1 MLEFLSPDKDQV
13 GASCVG
19 GNSGNSSGVL
29 LTFMQVGCNHISMRY
44 ALSDDLGGDRL
55 PKVGG
60 WVFLVVLPVVVA
72 FSLVVVVVPLGSV
85 GRRVLSIVSQIAS
98 ARSELLPILIGSQL
112 GVSALVVAV
121 TQFQPGR
128 WRGTPKEL
136 GRCWLSEV
144 RLVASQENRCKA
156 ASLGLACI
164 SSIVVFGVA
173 ACIYQNPDAGGIML
187 LAVVW
192 GVHAVSC
199 IVLIMVPMAGVAA
212 IADYWG
218 SLTRLAYVAEMWPEY
233 LREAR
238 GEAEVGRPSLI
249 CRLRRWRI
257 VVVLLFLGLAMFV
270 VAFVEKYCSGTHSG
284 LGRQCIVG
292 CVAVLA
298 ILESIVAGY
307 WRWRGGIV
315 LSALLF
321 WLSVPLV
328 LAQGLLMEFESIIVA
343 TISSSWRSLGF
354 GSAATVTLVFLVLLW
369 VVASGSQ
376 SVWERFDCFK
386 SILVSAWVYELR
398 FQRRCGIKCS
408 PSERKAVEESF
419 VKLAKKRK
427 KGLVKSVK
435 ESVLLPFVAR

>member
-72 FSLVVVVVPLGSV
+72 FSLVVVVPLGSV

-427 KGLVKSVK
+427 KGFVKSVK

>member
-1 MLEFLSPDKDQV
+1 
-13 GASCVG
+13 
-19 GNSGNSSGVL
+19 
-29 LTFMQVGCNHISMRY
+29 MRY
-44 ALSDDLGGDRL
+44 TLSDDLGGDRL

-72 FSLVVVVVPLGSV
+72 FALAAVVVPLGSV
-85 GRRVLSIVSQIAS
+85 GRRVLFIVSQIAS
-98 ARSELLPILIGSQL
+98 ARSELLPVLIGSQL

-136 GRCWLSEV
+136 GGCWLSEV

-164 SSIVVFGVA
+164 SSIVVLGVA
-173 ACIYQNPDAGGIML
+173 ACVYQKPDAGGIML

-218 SLTRLAYVAEMWPEY
+218 VLTRLAYVAEMWPEG

-257 VVVLLFLGLAMFV
+257 VVALLFLGLMMFM

-298 ILESIVAGY
+298 TLGSIVAGY

-315 LSALLF
+315 LSALSF

-328 LAQGLLMEFESIIVA
+328 LAQGLLVEVESIAVA
-343 TISSSWRSLGF
+343 TNSSLWRNVGF
-354 GSAATVTLVFLVLLW
+354 GSAATVALVFLVLLL
-369 VVASGSQ
+369 VVASGSR
-376 SVWERFDCFK
+376 SVWGRFDCFK
-386 SILVSAWVYELR
+386 STLVSVWVNELR
-398 FQRRCGIKCS
+398 FRRQYGNKCS
-408 PSERKAVEESF
+408 PSERKAIERSF

-427 KGLVKSVK
+427 KGLARTVK
-435 ESVLLPFVAR
+435 ESVLLPFVSK

>member
-1 MLEFLSPDKDQV
+1 
-13 GASCVG
+13 
-19 GNSGNSSGVL
+19 
-29 LTFMQVGCNHISMRY
+29 MRY
-44 ALSDDLGGDRL
+44 TLSDDLGGDRL

-60 WVFLVVLPVVVA
+60 WVFLVALP
-72 FSLVVVVVPLGSV
+72 LVVVFALAAVVTPLGS
-85 GRRVLSIVSQIAS
+85 GGSRTISIVLQIAS

-112 GVSALVVAV
+112 GVSALVVAI

-136 GRCWLSEV
+136 GACWLSEV

-173 ACIYQNPDAGGIML
+173 ACVYQKPDAGGIL
-187 LAVVW
+187 LLVVVW

-212 IADYWG
+212 IADYWEV
-218 SLTRLAYVAEMWPEY
+218 LARLAYVAEMWPEG

-238 GEAEVGRPSLI
+238 SEAEVGRPSLI
-249 CRLRRWRI
+249 GGLRRWRI
-257 VVVLLFLGLAMFV
+257 VVALLFLGLIMFM

-284 LGRQCIVG
+284 LHRQCIVG

-298 ILESIVAGY
+298 TLESIAAGY

-315 LSALLF
+315 FSVLLF

-328 LAQGLLMEFESIIVA
+328 LAQGLLMEFESIVVE
-343 TISSSWRSLGF
+343 TSSSLWRNLG
-354 GSAATVTLVFLVLLW
+354 LVVAVMVALFLLALLS
-369 VVASGSQ
+369 VVASGAEF
-376 SVWERFDCFK
+376 VWGRFDCFK
-386 SILVSAWVYELR
+386 STLVSAWVYELR
-398 FQRRCGIKCS
+398 LQRRYGNKCS
-408 PSERKAVEESF
+408 PSERKAIERSF

-427 KGLVKSVK
+427 KGLAKTVK
-435 ESVLLPFVAR
+435 ESVLLPFVSK

>member
-1 MLEFLSPDKDQV
+1 
-13 GASCVG
+13 
-19 GNSGNSSGVL
+19 
-29 LTFMQVGCNHISMRY
+29 MRY
-44 ALSDDLGGDRL
+44 TLSDDLGGDRL

-60 WVFLVVLPVVVA
+60 WVFLVALP
-72 FSLVVVVVPLGSV
+72 LVVVFALAAVVTPLGS
-85 GRRVLSIVSQIAS
+85 GGSRTISIVLQIAS

-112 GVSALVVAV
+112 GVSALVVAI

-136 GRCWLSEV
+136 GACWLSEV

-173 ACIYQNPDAGGIML
+173 ACVYQKPDAGGIL
-187 LAVVW
+187 LLVVVW

-212 IADYWG
+212 IADYWEV
-218 SLTRLAYVAEMWPEY
+218 LARLAYVAEMWPEG

-238 GEAEVGRPSLI
+238 SEAEVGRPSLI
-249 CRLRRWRI
+249 GGLRRWRI
-257 VVVLLFLGLAMFV
+257 VVTLLFLGLIMFM
-270 VAFVEKYCSGTHSG
+270 VAFVEKYCSGIHSG
-284 LGRQCIVG
+284 LHRQCIVG

-298 ILESIVAGY
+298 TLESIAAGY

-315 LSALLF
+315 FSVLLF

-328 LAQGLLMEFESIIVA
+328 LAQGLLMEFESIVVA
-343 TISSSWRSLGF
+343 TSSSLWRNLG
-354 GSAATVTLVFLVLLW
+354 LVVAVMVALFLLALLS
-369 VVASGSQ
+369 VVASGAEF
-376 SVWERFDCFK
+376 VWGRFDCFK
-386 SILVSAWVYELR
+386 STLVSAWVYELR
-398 FQRRCGIKCS
+398 LQRRYGNKCS
-408 PSERKAVEESF
+408 PSERKAIERSF

-427 KGLVKSVK
+427 KGLAKTVK
-435 ESVLLPFVAR
+435 ESVLLPFVSK

>member
-1 MLEFLSPDKDQV
+1 MTFRC
-13 GASCVG
+13 ASCNNLVMRSQLG
-19 GNSGNSSGVL
+19 DDLENSG
-29 LTFMQVGCNHISMRY
+29 
-44 ALSDDLGGDRL
+44 L

-60 WVFLVVLPVVVA
+60 WVFLAALP
-72 FSLVVVVVPLGSV
+72 LVVVFVLAAVVTPLGS
-85 GRRVLSIVSQIAS
+85 GGSRTISIVLQIAS

-112 GVSALVVAV
+112 GVSALVVAI

-136 GRCWLSEV
+136 GDCWLSEV

-173 ACIYQNPDAGGIML
+173 ACVYQRPDAGGILL

-218 SLTRLAYVAEMWPEY
+218 VLARLAYVAEMWPEG

-238 GEAEVGRPSLI
+238 SEAEVGRPSLT

-257 VVVLLFLGLAMFV
+257 VVALLFLALILFM
-270 VAFVEKYCSGTHSG
+270 VAFVEKYCSGIHSG
-284 LGRQCIVG
+284 LRRQCIVG

-298 ILESIVAGY
+298 TLVSIVAGY

-315 LSALLF
+315 FSVLLF

-328 LAQGLLMEFESIIVA
+328 LAQGLLVEVESIVVA
-343 TISSSWRSLGF
+343 TSSSLWRNLG
-354 GSAATVTLVFLVLLW
+354 LVFAVMVALFLLALLS
-369 VVASGSQ
+369 VVAWGAQ
-376 SVWERFDCFK
+376 LVWGRFDCFK
-386 SILVSAWVYELR
+386 STLVSAWVYELR
-398 FQRRCGIKCS
+398 LQRRYGNKCS
-408 PSERKAVEESF
+408 PSERKAIERSF

-427 KGLVKSVK
+427 KGLAKSVK
-435 ESVLLPFVAR
+435 ESVVLPFVNR

>member
-1 MLEFLSPDKDQV
+1 M
-13 GASCVG
+13 
-19 GNSGNSSGVL
+19 
-29 LTFMQVGCNHISMRY
+29 TFMQVGCNHISMRY

-85 GRRVLSIVSQIAS
+85 GGRVLSIVSQIAS

-156 ASLGLACI
+156 ASLGLAFI

-173 ACIYQNPDAGGIML
+173 ACIYQKPDAGGVML

-212 IADYWG
+212 IADYWE
-218 SLTRLAYVAEMWPEY
+218 SLTRLAYVAEMWPED

-238 GEAEVGRPSLI
+238 SEAEVGRPSLI

-257 VVVLLFLGLAMFV
+257 VVVLLFLGLVMFM
-270 VAFVEKYCSGTHSG
+270 VAFVEKYCFGAHSG

-292 CVAVLA
+292 CLAVLA

-328 LAQGLLMEFESIIVA
+328 LAQGLLMEFESIVVA
-343 TISSSWRSLGF
+343 TSSSSWRNLGF
-354 GSAATVTLVFLVLLW
+354 DSAATVTLVFLVLLW
-369 VVASGSQ
+369 VVASGSR

-386 SILVSAWVYELR
+386 STLMSAWVYELR
-398 FQRRCGIKCS
+398 LQRRCGNKCS
-408 PSERKAVEESF
+408 PSERKAIERSF

-427 KGLVKSVK
+427 KGLAKTVK
-435 ESVLLPFVAR
+435 ESVLLPFVSK